1 MKVSNRIPGKG
12 FYPVSRGEYWQSL
25 PSKTCSGSFNKFP
38 RTYRKVHCKTLTHL
52 RIILQTTSL
61 LHRLVQCVCLT
72 VLCAW
77 NHRVL
82 TLPPPFLYAY
92 IYVFIIMYTF
102 SGFRQTFSQAMDEVE
117 IFFANFQMLG
127 SFGCQGWVTP
137 KNVKKAKI
145 TAPY

>member
-1 MKVSNRIPGKG
+1 
-12 FYPVSRGEYWQSL
+12 
-25 PSKTCSGSFNKFP
+25 
-38 RTYRKVHCKTLTHL
+38 
-52 RIILQTTSL
+52 
-61 LHRLVQCVCLT
+61 
-72 VLCAW
+72 
-77 NHRVL
+77 
-82 TLPPPFLYAY
+82 
-92 IYVFIIMYTF
+92 MYTF